1 MNAEKYSHI
10 VIHHGMHL
18 IGSMTMDDDPKHT
31 ADAVKSYLDRNTQS
45 CIMSSCTTA
54 CFQLSL
60 FLSCHFE
67 FCIPPKISYDFI
79 LSFRLSLLFIVNSP
93 NLSFPAHLCC
103 CCLISFSV
111 WGFICFW
118 YFLFYFGIFCLLCLV
133 FQFCVPCLIIL
144 YYFVCLV
151 SLVFPISL
159 ITSCIHLKP
168 QFPIALCQIVVLP
181 TNVFPLLFVT
191 LDSFSDFSLLHFAFG
206 SMPTPIPNKI
216 EFVQWF
222 SSSLYK
228 LRFCLM

>member
-45 CIMSSCTTA
+45 CIISSCTTA

-111 WGFICFW
+111 LGVHLFLILPVLLW
-118 YFLFYFGIFCLLCLV
+118 YLLS
-133 FQFCVPCLIIL
+133 
-144 YYFVCLV
+144 LV
-151 SLVFPISL
+151 SCFPVLCPLSHHLVLLSAVSRFPGVS
-159 ITSCIHLKP
+159 H
-168 QFPIALCQIVVLP
+168 
-181 TNVFPLLFVT
+181 
-191 LDSFSDFSLLHFAFG
+191 
-206 SMPTPIPNKI
+206 IPDYLMYPFKAS
-216 EFVQWF
+216 V
-222 SSSLYK
+222 SHSSLSDCSVAY
-228 LRFCLM
+228 

>member
-67 FCIPPKISYDFI
+67 FCISPKISYDFI

-111 WGFICFW
+111 LGVHLFLILPVLLW
-118 YFLFYFGIFCLLCLV
+118 YLLSLV
-133 FQFCVPCLIIL
+133 SCFQFCVPCLIIL
-144 YYFVCLV
+144 YYFQLCLV
-151 SLVFPISL
+151 ALVFPISL

-168 QFPIALCQIVVLP
+168 QFPIALCQIVVLS

-191 LDSFSDFSLLHFAFG
+191 LDSFSDFSLLHFAYG

-216 EFVQWF
+216 EFVQ
-222 SSSLYK
+222 
-228 LRFCLM
+228 

>member
-111 WGFICFW
+111 LGVHL
-118 YFLFYFGIFCLLCLV
+118 FLILPVLLWLSSV
-133 FQFCVPCLIIL
+133 SCVLFSS
-144 YYFVCLV
+144 FVSPV
-151 SLVFPISL
+151 SS
-159 ITSCIHLKP
+159 SCITLCVS
-168 QFPIALCQIVVLP
+168 FPWC
-181 TNVFPLLFVT
+181 FPY
-191 LDSFSDFSLLHFAFG
+191 
-206 SMPTPIPNKI
+206 P
-216 EFVQWF
+216 
-222 SSSLYK
+222 
-228 LRFCLM
+228 